1 MAGHSH
7 AKNVMHKKQAADAKR
22 GKVFSK
28 LSRLI
33 TVAARHGGGDPD
45 SNLRLRYAIDA
56 ARSVSM
62 PIDTIERAVKKG
74 TGELEGG
81 AMDDVAYEG
90 YGPGGV
96 AILVE
101 ALTDNRARTAGEV
114 RNTFESNGG
123 KVGTAG
129 CVAWMFKAK
138 GLFVVDAKHVDED
151 RLIEIALEAGAEDVK
166 RDGDLFEVHCDPA
179 QFQNVK
185 KALDEARIATE
196 SGAIAQVSNT
206 MIDVDEET
214 GKKLLR
220 LIDAL
225 DDMDDIQNVYS
236 NANIPEAAM
245 AAG

>member
-7 AKNVMHKKQAADAKR
+7 AKNVMHKKQAVDAKR

-56 ARSVSM
+56 ARAVSM
-62 PIDTIERAVKKG
+62 PVDTIERAIKKG

-81 AMDDVAYEG
+81 TMDEVVYEG

-138 GLFVVDAKHVDED
+138 GIFIIEAKHVDED
-151 RLIEIALEAGAEDVK
+151 RLIEVALEAGAEDVK
-166 RDGDLFEVHCDPA
+166 LTDDLFEVSTDPT

-185 KALDEARIATE
+185 RALEEARIATANA
-196 SGAIAQVSNT
+196 SLSQVPGT
-206 MIDVDEET
+206 FIDVDEAT
-214 GKKLLR
+214 GKKVIR
-220 LIDAL
+220 LTDAL

-236 NANIPEAAM
+236 NANIPDAVM
-245 AAG
+245 AG

>member
-33 TVAARHGGGDPD
+33 TVAARHGGGD
-45 SNLRLRYAIDA
+45 SETNLRLRYAVDA
-56 ARSVSM
+56 ARAVSM
-62 PIDTIERAVKKG
+62 PIDTIERAIKKG

-81 AMDDVAYEG
+81 AMEEVTYEG

-129 CVAWMFKAK
+129 CVAWMFKTK
-138 GLFVVDAKHVDED
+138 GVFIVEAKHVDED
-151 RLIEIALEAGAEDVK
+151 RLLEVALEAGAEDVK
-166 RDGDLFEVHCDPA
+166 KADDLFEVTTDPT

-185 KALDEARIATE
+185 KGLEGARIATA
-196 SGAIAQVSNT
+196 SAMLAQLAST
-206 MIDVDEET
+206 MIDVDDET
-214 GKKLLR
+214 GRKVVR
-220 LIDAL
+220 LTDAL
-225 DDMDDIQNVYS
+225 DDMEDIQNVYS
-236 NANIPEAAM
+236 NANIPGGVL

>member
-7 AKNVMHKKQAADAKR
+7 AKNVMHKKQAVDAKR

-33 TVAARHGGGDPD
+33 TVAARHGGGDPE

-56 ARSVSM
+56 ARAVSM
-62 PIDTIERAVKKG
+62 PIDTIERAIKKG

-81 AMDDVAYEG
+81 SMDEVTYEG
-90 YGPGGV
+90 YGAGGV

-129 CVAWMFKAK
+129 CVGWMFKPK
-138 GLFVVDAKHVDED
+138 GVFIVDAKHVDED
-151 RLIEIALEAGAEDVK
+151 RLLEVALEAGAEDVK
-166 RDGDLFEVHCDPA
+166 RAEELFEVISDA
-179 QFQNVK
+179 TQFQNVR
-185 KALDEARIATE
+185 KALEEARVATA
-196 SGAIAQVSNT
+196 SASILQIPT
-206 MIDVDEET
+206 TYIDVDDET
-214 GKKLLR
+214 GRKLVR
-220 LIDAL
+220 LTEAL

-236 NANIPEAAM
+236 NANIPDAVM

>member
-7 AKNVMHKKQAADAKR
+7 AKNVMHKKQAADAKK

-33 TVAARHGGGDPD
+33 TVAARHGGGDPE

-81 AMDDVAYEG
+81 AMEEVTYEG

-129 CVAWMFKAK
+129 CVSWMFKTK
-138 GLFVVDAKHVDED
+138 GVFVVDSKHVDED
-151 RLIEIALEAGAEDVK
+151 RLLEVALDAGAEDVK
-166 RDGDLFEVHCDPA
+166 RTDDLFEITCDPNR
-179 QFQNVK
+179 FQNVK
-185 KALDEARIATE
+185 KGLEDARIATA
-196 SGAIAQVSNT
+196 SAALAQRASAI
-206 MIDVDEET
+206 IDVDEET
-214 GKKLLR
+214 GKR
-220 LIDAL
+220 LVRLTDAL
-225 DDMDDIQNVYS
+225 DDMEDIQSVYS
-236 NANIPEAAM
+236 NANIPGAVL